1 MRGSLILQTGT
12 RLLQMLLLLFS
23 VFMLLRGHNEP
34 GGGFVGGLLAAGA
47 FALYM
52 LAYDVQAARRAL
64 RVNPLT
70 LVGVG
75 LLIAAASGAAA
86 LLVGRPFLTG
96 LWHAKPIPGIGKVS
110 TVLAFDIGVY
120 LVVVGTALLIVFTLA
135 ETERD
140 V

>member
-1 MRGSLILQTGT
+1 V
-12 RLLQMLLLLFS
+12 LLLLFS
-23 VFMLLRGHNEP
+23 VFMLLRGHDEP

-52 LAYDVQAARRAL
+52 LAFDVEAARRLL

-75 LLIAAASGAAA
+75 LLVAAAGGTAA
-86 LLVGRPFLTG
+86 LGAGRPFLTG
-96 LWHAKPIPGIGKVS
+96 LWHPEPIPGIGKIS

-120 LVVVGTALLIVFTLA
+120 LVVVGTALLVVFTLA
-135 ETERD
+135 EKER
-140 V
+140 

>member
-1 MRGSLILQTGT
+1 MRASLILQTGT
-12 RLLQMLLLLFS
+12 RFLQVLLLLFS

-52 LAYDVQAARRAL
+52 LAFDVKDARRLL

-70 LVGVG
+70 LVGAG
-75 LLIAAASGAAA
+75 LLVVAASGTAA
-86 LLVGRPFLTG
+86 LFAGRPFLTG
-96 LWHAKPIPGIGKVS
+96 LWYPRPIPGIGKIS

-120 LVVVGTALLIVFTLA
+120 LVVVGTALVVVFTLA
-135 ETERD
+135 EEEG
-140 V
+140 